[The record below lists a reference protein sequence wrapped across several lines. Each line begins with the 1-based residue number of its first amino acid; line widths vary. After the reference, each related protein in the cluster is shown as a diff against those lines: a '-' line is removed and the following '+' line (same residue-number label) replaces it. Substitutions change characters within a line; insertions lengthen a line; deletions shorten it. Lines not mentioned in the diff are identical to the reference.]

1 MAESQYEDI
10 EKYLLR
16 ITYLSAEGPVSEW
29 PKQV

>member
-1 MAESQYEDI
+1 MPESRYEGI
-10 EKYLLR
+10 EKYLLK